1 MQTDFPPEPLDAGV
15 PWCSVLGVGGA
26 LFTTFALGFTE
37 GCLEIERRPIPLRF
51 ALRFAAANVLPSV
64 VFRSVP
70 ARHVAAASGV
80 PLSALISDTDVASSR
95 SAVVGKRLVLVKSVR
110 ALRLA
115 AGSYGLAWSLWR
127 WHESDT
133 ASSNNNGNKEGVKYG
148 ESVVRLAPVNS
159 PLSRASRRKHRDH
172 IMTVPLNTE
181 SSKKPGA
188 NSVLDTVNW
197 EKVGVE
203 VQLEEE
209 GEQGERVKV
218 IEVELNDVET
228 TVEYAGELKTKAS
241 KKDGTSVYSVAVLP
255 LCGPPIPPS
264 AADSFDVCFSPL
276 SAVLT
281 FIASVCHE
289 RGITH
294 VILAVDEEEGGE
306 CVEDIV
312 RGASSPWLHLSTS
325 QVATGLLYR
334 HGITSSVLT
343 TRDKKIVDEN
353 AEREGGAGHSIDSNS
368 EVVFFISE
376 SVSAGHLA
384 ARKMSEQGL
393 IVQQNACFIVEESL
407 CGQSV
412 PKEAVQAAS
421 ELLRTKEQNATE
433 QNATEQQ
440 ETAEVDEVT
449 YLSVT
454 DVTDQTLQGIRNL
467 VRQGNKPD
475 AIQAAV
481 YRAFGTQ
488 RVVAPTR
495 LDQSS
500 DMHI

>member
-148 ESVVRLAPVNS
+148 ESV
-159 PLSRASRRKHRDH
+159 RARRNR
-172 IMTVPLNTE
+172 
-181 SSKKPGA
+181 
-188 NSVLDTVNW
+188 
-197 EKVGVE
+197 
-203 VQLEEE
+203 LEEE

>member
-37 GCLEIERRPIPLRF
+37 GCLERATPIPLRF

-95 SAVVGKRLVLVKSVR
+95 SAAVGKRLVLVKSVR

-115 AGSYGLAWSLWR
+115 AGSYGLAWNLWR

-181 SSKKPGA
+181 SSKKPGEQR
-188 NSVLDTVNW
+188 LGHC
-197 EKVGVE
+197 K
-203 VQLEEE
+203 L
-209 GEQGERVKV
+209 GETW
-218 IEVELNDVET
+218 N
-228 TVEYAGELKTKAS
+228 YAR
-241 KKDGTSVYSVAVLP
+241 D
-255 LCGPPIPPS
+255 
-264 AADSFDVCFSPL
+264 
-276 SAVLT
+276 
-281 FIASVCHE
+281 
-289 RGITH
+289 
-294 VILAVDEEEGGE
+294 LAVDEKKE
-306 CVEDIV
+306 
-312 RGASSPWLHLSTS
+312 ASALKILLG
-325 QVATGLLYR
+325 VATGLLYR

-353 AEREGGAGHSIDSNS
+353 AEREGGAGHSIDSN
-368 EVVFFISE
+368 
-376 SVSAGHLA
+376 L
-384 ARKMSEQGL
+384 K
-393 IVQQNACFIVEESL
+393 
-407 CGQSV
+407 
-412 PKEAVQAAS
+412 
-421 ELLRTKEQNATE
+421 TKE

-440 ETAEVDEVT
+440 ETAEVDEAT

>member
-15 PWCSVLGVGGA
+15 PWCSVFGVGGA

-95 SAVVGKRLVLVKSVR
+95 SAAVGKRLVLVKSVR

-115 AGSYGLAWSLWR
+115 AGSYGLAWNLWR

-172 IMTVPLNTE
+172 IMTLPLNTE

-264 AADSFDVCFSPL
+264 AADSFDVCFNPL

-294 VILAVDEEEGGE
+294 VILAVDGEEGGE

-312 RGASSPWLHLSTS
+312 
-325 QVATGLLYR
+325 
-334 HGITSSVLT
+334 
-343 TRDKKIVDEN
+343 RDKKIVDEN

-433 QNATEQQ
+433 QQ
-440 ETAEVDEVT
+440 ETAEVDEAT